1 MKIDKFIRILA
12 LPHECH
18 TQLQSHSTSDLQC
31 PPRRILTGSIHI
43 IRENDLVG
51 IFFEKPCLLYSEGSP
66 EGSYYIRDTMGM
78 QGNRIHVALDH
89 DRLPL
94 FADLRQCLID
104 SKKETTLI
112 ENGAFRRIQILR
124 LTVIHDTT
132 AECHHAPLQIQNG
145 KHAAIAEHI
154 KIVSILV
161 PAKPAG
167 CEYLRIYLLFR
178 REVMV

>member
-1 MKIDKFIRILA
+1 MKIHKFIRILA
-12 LPHECH
+12 LTHECDA
-18 TQLQSHSTSDLQC
+18 QLQTHRASDFQR
-31 PPRRILTGSIHI
+31 PPRRILAGSIHI
-43 IRENDLVG
+43 IRENDLIG
-51 IFFEKPCLLYSEGSP
+51 ILFEKPCLFYREGCP
-66 EGSYYIRDTMGM
+66 EGGYYIRDAMSM
-78 QGNRIHVALDH
+78 EGNRIHVALDH

-104 SKKETTLI
+104 SKKETALI

-132 AECHHAPLQIQNG
+132 AERHHAPLQIQNG

-161 PAKPAG
+161 SAKTAG
-167 CEYLRIYLLFR
+167 CQYLRINLLFR
-178 REVMV
+178 REIMV